1 MRDGCRGGSGAG
13 GGNSDVAP
21 LPVRS
26 SDSDMGPLGVLDD
39 RISETYAGYYFTS
52 VPVYAAIKLRADA
65 VARPGLKVYR
75 VSTVHGQPRREWVGH
90 DHPAQEL
97 LDRVNPHWTGGDLW
111 RATETYLNLWG
122 ESYWAVERDE
132 AGVPIELWPLR
143 PDRVRVV
150 PDEREYIRGYVYTGP
165 SGDSVPLA
173 PDEVVRL
180 RYFNPLEEYAGLS
193 PVGPVRLSVDMGRDA
208 LTRVIGRG

>member
-1 MRDGCRGGSGAG
+1 MGLRDGCRGGSGAG
-13 GGNSDVAP
+13 GGNQTSTP

-75 VSTVHGQPRREWVGH
+75 VSTVHSQPRREWVGH

-150 PDEREYIRGYVYTGP
+150 PDETEYIRGVCLYRAVGGLRP
-165 SGDSVPLA
+165 AGAGRGGAVALLQSPGG
-173 PDEVVRL
+173 VRGTVTC
-180 RYFNPLEEYAGLS
+180 RAGA
-193 PVGPVRLSVDMGRDA
+193 PVGGHGSGRSDSE
-208 LTRVIGRG
+208 